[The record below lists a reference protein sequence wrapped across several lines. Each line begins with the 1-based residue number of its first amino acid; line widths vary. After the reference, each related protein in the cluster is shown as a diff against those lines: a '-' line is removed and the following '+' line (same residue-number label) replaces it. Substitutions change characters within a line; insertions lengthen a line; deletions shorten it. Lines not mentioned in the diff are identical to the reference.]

1 MFLDTALPKKVRLQ
15 ELLKSP
21 TQSDVKIAVRQL
33 PEESAHAEEEV
44 KRLLRDV
51 KKTGEVNIVLD
62 CATERIQS
70 VLKAAQQASSGT
82 SPDLNPFTRSS
93 KRVCLNLNFLPKVL
107 PGPCQSAKI
116 EKSQDEFTQ
125 LSYLSF
131 AQT

>member
-1 MFLDTALPKKVRLQ
+1 MFSKRKICLDTALPTKVRLQ

-70 VLKAAQQASSGT
+70 VLKAAQQASRGT
-82 SPDLNPFTRSS
+82 SPDLNH
-93 KRVCLNLNFLPKVL
+93 L
-107 PGPCQSAKI
+107 QAQAK
-116 EKSQDEFTQ
+116 SCP
-125 LSYLSF
+125 
-131 AQT
+131 

>member
-1 MFLDTALPKKVRLQ
+1 MTLVSSFVLRHSDTSPPKVRLQ

-33 PEESAHAEEEV
+33 PEDSAPEDEI

-70 VLKAAQQASSGT
+70 VLKAAQQG
-82 SPDLNPFTRSS
+82 R
-93 KRVCLNLNFLPKVL
+93 KE
-107 PGPCQSAKI
+107 GI
-116 EKSQDEFTQ
+116 M
-125 LSYLSF
+125 
-131 AQT
+131 